1 MARNTVSINTIV
13 NDFIILNEENDYTT
27 HASDVSIRN
36 FALRGMRDMGFDFSR
51 RIKSIKLPLNTANNT
66 VELPDDFVGLNK
78 IGIVGSDGKVYVF
91 TENNNINYSMTYA
104 DSSGNSTTD
113 SSAAAD
119 SDNDGVFDRVDSK
132 TTTSGTEIS
141 SDSDYATYVFSNYIY
156 GDNQGQ
162 LYGIGGGHK
171 LGQYRLNLDQNRIEI
186 DTKSSYTEFVIEY
199 VADEAR
205 AKNPSVHIFQ
215 EEALMA
221 YIYYRLIERKS
232 NVPLSEKQRARA
244 EYYNERRKAS
254 ARLNTFTKE
263 EALQVTRKNFK
274 LSTKV

>member
-1 MARNTVSINTIV
+1 MARNTVSINRIV

-36 FALRGMRDMGFDFSR
+36 FALRGIRDMGFDFSR
-51 RIKSIKLPLNTANNT
+51 RIKSIKLPLNPSNNT
-66 VELPDDFVGLNK
+66 VDLPDDFVGLNK
-78 IGIVGSDGKVYVF
+78 IGIVGSDGKVNVF

-104 DSSGNSTTD
+104 DSSGNSTTNR
-113 SSAAAD
+113 SSAAD
-119 SDNDGVFDRVDSK
+119 SDSDGVADRVDSK

-171 LGQYRLNLDQNRIEI
+171 LGQYRLNLDPNR
-186 DTKSSYTEFVIEY
+186 
-199 VADEAR
+199 
-205 AKNPSVHIFQ
+205 
-215 EEALMA
+215 
-221 YIYYRLIERKS
+221 IERKS
-232 NVPLSEKQRARA
+232 TVPLSEKQRARA

>member
-1 MARNTVSINTIV
+1 MARNTVSINRIV

-36 FALRGMRDMGFDFSR
+36 FALRGIRDMGFDFSR
-51 RIKSIKLPLNTANNT
+51 RIKSIKLPLNPSNNT
-66 VELPDDFVGLNK
+66 VDLPDDFVGLNK

-104 DSSGNSTTD
+104 DSTGNSTTNR
-113 SSAAAD
+113 SSAVD
-119 SDNDGVFDRVDSK
+119 SDSDGVADRVDSK

-205 AKNPSVHIFQ
+205 ATNPSVHVFQ

>member
-1 MARNTVSINTIV
+1 MARNTVSISTIV

-27 HASDVSIRN
+27 HASDVSIKN
-36 FALRGMRDMGFDFSR
+36 FALRGIRDMGFDFSR
-51 RIKSIKLPLNTANNT
+51 RIKSIKLPMNTTNNT

-91 TENNNINYSMTYA
+91 SENNNINYSMTYV
-104 DSSGNSTTD
+104 DSSDNSTTD
-113 SSAAAD
+113 SSSAVD

-171 LGQYRLNLDQNRIEI
+171 LGQYRLNLDQNRIEL

-205 AKNPSVHIFQ
+205 AKNPSVHVFQ

-221 YIYYRLIERKS
+221 YIYYRLVERKS

-244 EYYNERRKAS
+244 EYYNERRKAN
-254 ARLNTFTKE
+254 ARLSTFTKE

>member
-1 MARNTVSINTIV
+1 MARNTVSISTIV

-27 HASDVSIRN
+27 HASDVSIKN
-36 FALRGMRDMGFDFSR
+36 FALRGIRDMGFDFSR
-51 RIKSIKLPLNTANNT
+51 RIKSIKLPMNTTNNT

-91 TENNNINYSMTYA
+91 SENNNINYSMTYV
-104 DSSGNSTTD
+104 DSNNNSTTD
-113 SSAAAD
+113 SSSAVD
-119 SDNDGVFDRVDSK
+119 SDGDGVFDRVDSK

-171 LGQYRLNLDQNRIEI
+171 LGQYRLNLDQNRIEL

-205 AKNPSVHIFQ
+205 AKNPSVHVFQ

-221 YIYYRLIERKS
+221 YIYYRLVERKS

-244 EYYNERRKAS
+244 EYYNERRKAN
-254 ARLNTFTKE
+254 ARLSTFTKE

>member
-1 MARNTVSINTIV
+1 MARNTVSINRIV

-36 FALRGMRDMGFDFSR
+36 FALRGIRDMGFDFSR
-51 RIKSIKLPLNTANNT
+51 RIKSIKLPLNPDNNT
-66 VELPDDFVGLNK
+66 VDLPDDFVGLNK

-104 DSSGNSTTD
+104 DSTGNSTTNR
-113 SSAAAD
+113 SSAVD
-119 SDNDGVFDRVDSK
+119 SDSDGVADRVDSK

-205 AKNPSVHIFQ
+205 ATNPSVHVFQ

>member
-51 RIKSIKLPLNTANNT
+51 RIKSIKLPLNTTNNT

-119 SDNDGVFDRVDSK
+119 SDSDGVFDRVDSK
-132 TTTSGTEIS
+132 GGTAGALSS
-141 SDSDYATYVFSNYIY
+141 SDSYFGSYVFYNYLHD
-156 GDNQGQ
+156 GHAGQ
-162 LYGIGGGHK
+162 L
-171 LGQYRLNLDQNRIEI
+171 
-186 DTKSSYTEFVIEY
+186 
-199 VADEAR
+199 
-205 AKNPSVHIFQ
+205 
-215 EEALMA
+215 
-221 YIYYRLIERKS
+221 
-232 NVPLSEKQRARA
+232 
-244 EYYNERRKAS
+244 
-254 ARLNTFTKE
+254 
-263 EALQVTRKNFK
+263 
-274 LSTKV
+274 

>member
-1 MARNTVSINTIV
+1 MARNTVSISTIV

-27 HASDVSIRN
+27 HASDVSIKN
-36 FALRGMRDMGFDFSR
+36 FALRGIRDMGFDFSR
-51 RIKSIKLPLNTANNT
+51 RIKSIKLPMNTTNNT

-78 IGIVGSDGKVYVF
+78 IGIVGSDGKVYGF
-91 TENNNINYSMTYA
+91 SENNNINYSMTYV
-104 DSSGNSTTD
+104 DSSDNSTTD
-113 SSAAAD
+113 SSSAVD

-171 LGQYRLNLDQNRIEI
+171 LGQYRLNLDQNRIEL

-205 AKNPSVHIFQ
+205 AKNPSVHVFQ

-221 YIYYRLIERKS
+221 YIYYRLVERKS

-244 EYYNERRKAS
+244 EYYNERRKAN
-254 ARLNTFTKE
+254 ARLSTFTKE